1 MSLHNNFRFAW
12 LPRKHLQKWIQA
24 EESEPLCFGNQF
36 QPGDHFHLVT
46 LFAFIDEGDGMA
58 LVELSD
64 VKDELQFG

>member
-1 MSLHNNFRFAW
+1 MNLHNNSRFAW
-12 LPRKHLQKWIQA
+12 QPRKLSPKWIQA
-24 EESEPLCFGNQF
+24 EESEQLCFGNQF
-36 QPGDHFHLVT
+36 QPGDHFLLVT